1 MSQPVLGIIGGGQLG
16 SMLSE
21 AAKKIDI
28 KTVVL
33 SDDPD
38 APAKNF
44 TSKFIYGNYDDP
56 KIITEFVNSVD
67 LVTYEFENIP
77 FDILNEINKSKSVL
91 PKPEINNLIQNRLT
105 EKDFLN
111 KNNIRTTNYAL
122 IKSKDEI
129 KDNENLLPGL
139 LKTTT
144 LGYDGKGQYKLNS
157 LSDINESINFTKE
170 YILEKFINLKKEI
183 SIVICRFGNQK

>member
-1 MSQPVLGIIGGGQLG
+1 MNQPVLGIIGGGQLG

-21 AAKKIDI
+21 AAKKVDI

-44 TSKFIYGNYDDP
+44 TNKFIYGKYYDK

-91 PKPEINNLIQNRLT
+91 PKPETVSYTHLT
-105 EKDFLN
+105 
-111 KNNIRTTNYAL
+111 
-122 IKSKDEI
+122 
-129 KDNENLLPGL
+129 LP
-139 LKTTT
+139 TI
-144 LGYDGKGQYKLNS
+144 YS
-157 LSDINESINFTKE
+157 
-170 YILEKFINLKKEI
+170 
-183 SIVICRFGNQK
+183 V

>member
-1 MSQPVLGIIGGGQLG
+1 MNQPVLGIIGGGQLG

-44 TSKFIYGNYDDP
+44 TNKFIYGNYGDS
-56 KIITEFVNSVD
+56 KIITEFVDSVD

-91 PKPEINNLIQNRLT
+91 PKPEINNLIQNRIT

-111 KNNIRTTNYAL
+111 NNNIRTTNYGL
-122 IKSKDEI
+122 I
-129 KDNENLLPGL
+129 
-139 LKTTT
+139 
-144 LGYDGKGQYKLNS
+144 
-157 LSDINESINFTKE
+157 
-170 YILEKFINLKKEI
+170 
-183 SIVICRFGNQK
+183 

>member
-1 MSQPVLGIIGGGQLG
+1 MNQPVLGIIGGGQLG

-33 SDDPD
+33 SDDKD

-44 TSKFIYGNYDDP
+44 ANKFIYGNYNDT

-91 PKPEINNLIQNRLT
+91 PKPEINSLIQNRLT
-105 EKDFLN
+105 EKDLS
-111 KNNIRTTNYAL
+111 L
-122 IKSKDEI
+122 IHI
-129 KDNENLLPGL
+129 
-139 LKTTT
+139 
-144 LGYDGKGQYKLNS
+144 
-157 LSDINESINFTKE
+157 
-170 YILEKFINLKKEI
+170 
-183 SIVICRFGNQK
+183 